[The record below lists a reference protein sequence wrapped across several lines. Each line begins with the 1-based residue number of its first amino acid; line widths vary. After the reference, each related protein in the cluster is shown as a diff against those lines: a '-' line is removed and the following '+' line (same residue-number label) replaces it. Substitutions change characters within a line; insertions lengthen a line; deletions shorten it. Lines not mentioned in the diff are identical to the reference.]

1 MPAPGHTAGHAMLA
15 LCAGRGH
22 AIFSGGCFHCPL
34 QLTDPSIQLGDCD
47 ALAGAMPR
55 ASG

>member
-1 MPAPGHTAGHAMLA
+1 MLAPRAGH
-15 LCAGRGH
+15 GH

-47 ALAGAMPR
+47 DLAGAMPR